1 LKEDFLETYAEQS
14 LVESLSE
21 FLKFAGTKKKKKKK
35 NFFFFLG
42 RSRFEKIE
50 GRKESNLF
58 NWESQVLSARLCTLS
73 SSEFATNVENDTVR
87 RGVWLGRHAV

>member
-35 NFFFFLG
+35 FFFFFFLG

-50 GRKESNLF
+50 GRKKSNF
-58 NWESQVLSARLCTLS
+58 SNW
-73 SSEFATNVENDTVR
+73 
-87 RGVWLGRHAV
+87 